1 MGESLYSIHNINM
14 SPFTPFAVL
23 LLAGTAMSSTTSTS
37 WASYKLQHEK
47 VYSNE
52 EDAARQY
59 IWKKNVEMV
68 EKHNSED
75 HSYTMAINKFSDWT
89 VEEFNNFLGY
99 KPIAEKFNVR
109 TFENVATPD
118 SVDYRNENRVTPVKD
133 QGPCGSC
140 WAFSATGG
148 IEGVWSKTNGALVSV
163 SEQQMVDC
171 VRGNDCN
178 GGHMINGWEYIA
190 STGGIQSEETYPYTA
205 HNGQCSEDN
214 GQFVSH
220 ISGYEQVASNENQME
235 AALVEIG
242 YPLSIAVHAGSSFQ
256 HYSSGVYHDGL
267 CKYGQLNHAILAVG
281 YDKSGSD
288 PYWIV
293 KNSWGTGWGNN
304 GYIHMRMGS
313 NVCGLKNDVSYPTM

>member
-1 MGESLYSIHNINM
+1 MGESLCSIQPTSM
-14 SPFTPFAVL
+14 SPFTHLCVV
-23 LLAGTAMSSTTSTS
+23 LLAGVAMATTSTE
-37 WASYKLQHEK
+37 WAKYKLQHSK

-52 EDAARQY
+52 EDARRMY
-59 IWKKNVEMV
+59 IWKKNVNMV

-75 HSYTMAINKFSDWT
+75 HSYTMAVNKFSDWT

-99 KPIAEKFNVR
+99 QPIAEKYNVK

-133 QGPCGSC
+133 QGQCCSC

-148 IEGVWSKTNGALVSV
+148 IEGVWSKTMGELVSV

-171 VRGNDCN
+171 VSGNDCN
-178 GGHMINGWEYIA
+178 
-190 STGGIQSEETYPYTA
+190 
-205 HNGQCSEDN
+205 
-214 GQFVSH
+214 
-220 ISGYEQVASNENQME
+220 
-235 AALVEIG
+235 
-242 YPLSIAVHAGSSFQ
+242 
-256 HYSSGVYHDGL
+256 GL

-293 KNSWGTGWGNN
+293 KNSWGTGWGEN
-304 GYIHMRMGS
+304 GYIKMRMGH

>member
-1 MGESLYSIHNINM
+1 MGESLCSIQSTNM
-14 SPFTPFAVL
+14 SPITHLTVV
-23 LLAGTAMSSTTSTS
+23 LLAGVAMATTSTE
-37 WASYKLQHEK
+37 WAKYKLEHSK

-52 EDAARQY
+52 EDARRMY
-59 IWKKNVEMV
+59 IWKKNVNMV
-68 EKHNSED
+68 EKHNSEQ
-75 HSYTMAINKFSDWT
+75 HSYTMAVNKFSDWT

-99 KPIAEKFNVR
+99 QPIKEKYNVK

-133 QGPCGSC
+133 QGQCGSC

-148 IEGVWSKTNGALVSV
+148 IEGVWSKTMGELVSV

-171 VRGNDCN
+171 VSGNDCN
-178 GGHMINGWEYIA
+178 GGHGINGWTYIA
-190 STGGIQSEETYPYTA
+190 SAGGIQSEESYPYTA
-205 HNGQCSEDN
+205 HNGHC
-214 GQFVSH
+214 QFQDDLIVSH
-220 ISGYEQVASNENQME
+220 ISGYEQVSSNENQME

-293 KNSWGTGWGNN
+293 KNSWGTGWGEN
-304 GYIHMRMGS
+304 GYIKMRMGH